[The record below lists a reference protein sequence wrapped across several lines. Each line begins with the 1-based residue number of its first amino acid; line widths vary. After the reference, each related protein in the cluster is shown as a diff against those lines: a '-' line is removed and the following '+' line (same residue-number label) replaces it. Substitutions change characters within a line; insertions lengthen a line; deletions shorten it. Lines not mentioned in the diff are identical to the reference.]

1 MKGAKNIKLMLL
13 GIALLVFS
21 VWCLI
26 YGYLDQ
32 LTLVMYLSIILHWVG
47 LGLAIYG
54 FVVSDS
60 KEAHDSGKVS
70 S

>member
-1 MKGAKNIKLMLL
+1 MKKQKSVKRMLL

-32 LTLVMYLSIILHWVG
+32 LTVVVYISVVLHWVG
-47 LGLAIYG
+47 LALAIYG
-54 FVVSDS
+54 FVASDD
-60 KEAHDSGKVS
+60 KDDNDSGQVS
-70 S
+70 P